1 MLYSFYKSSFDAE
14 EVLQLGNLITHVE
27 FYACSMGQAYTFGR
41 VVQGTN
47 IGKVYTRCSCPGP
60 LVRIVN
66 LGYHGSAML
75 GLGLVLQ
82 GVRGQGSMHC

>member
-14 EVLQLGNLITHVE
+14 EVLQLGFSIVYVG
-27 FYACSMGQAYTFGR
+27 FSVVSMGQAYAFGI
-41 VVQGTN
+41 VVQRTN
-47 IGKVYTRCSCPGP
+47 ICKVYTRCSCPGP

-75 GLGLVLQ
+75 GLGSLLQ